1 MVSVDDIIEITD
13 SAYEKNGVKLQ
24 DRRYWV
30 RKVKPNGGVNVAPI
44 VPEKFRVS
52 TTPIRR

>member
-13 SAYEKNGVKLQ
+13 SSYEKNGVKLQ

-30 RKVKPNGGVNVAPI
+30 RKVKSDGGVNAAPI
-44 VPEKFRVS
+44 VPENSVYQQHQ
-52 TTPIRR
+52 